1 MLSSVVIKGRIRQ
14 MLGLWL
20 VVTGQLLEAHAAPG
34 EPVAPAYLRL
44 PEVPGGFGYRFADA
58 FPGLSLTNPVVITAP
73 PGETNRLFIVEQAGR
88 IVVITNLAQPTRTV
102 FLDLTRRTLSGG
114 EQGLL
119 GLAFHPDYASNGR
132 FFVFRTLNWTPPDA
146 GMAYRMDRLSRFQV
160 HPDRP
165 QAADPNSE
173 VMLFQEFDEASNHN
187 GGNLHFGPDG
197 YLYVA
202 LGDEGGANDQFNNGQ
217 RIDRDFFAGLLRL
230 DVDKRP
236 GSLPPNPHEPPA
248 LSSHYVTDNYAIP
261 PDNPYVGA
269 TTFNGRTVNTNQ
281 LRTEFWAVGL
291 RNPWRFSFDP
301 AGGDLWVADV
311 GQNRWESI
319 FVSRAGA
326 NHGWAFREGNAA
338 GARSSTTPAGFLT
351 DPAFNHVPPVHVYG
365 HGSGPT
371 QGNSVTGGLVYRG
384 RRLAQLHGA
393 YVFADYVSGNVWA
406 LWRQTGASPRVQ
418 RLTGQGGISAF
429 GTDPRNGDL
438 LAAAHSGNR
447 LLRLTYSTTFTG
459 EPLPP
464 TLADTGAFSDLA
476 TLAPAPGVLPY
487 EINHPFWSDGAA
499 KRRWFALG
507 STNRLLGFREHGA
520 WEAPPGTV
528 WVKHFDLELTN
539 GVPAS
544 ARRLETRFLVR
555 NTNGIHGLTYRW
567 DSPTN
572 ATLVPEDGAVETITR
587 YTAEGQPYAQ
597 VWEYPAR
604 AQCLACHTP
613 AAGFTLS
620 FNTAQW
626 HRPLP
631 GGESQVAALA
641 AAGYFTN
648 APAERHR
655 WRRFAAVED
664 ESASVAWRARSYLDV
679 NCAPCHRPGGTG
691 GGFFDARWETPLAL
705 SQLIRGPLNDNRGN
719 LTNRVLVP
727 GDATHS
733 IALQRLQV
741 RGPGQMPPLASNV
754 ADPAAA
760 DLLSR
765 WLAELAG
772 EPAPDEP
779 PELRGLSLAPDGSLR
794 LRVRQAPGQAF
805 LLESAGRLEATD
817 WQPVDAPGT
826 EPHFPAADRETE
838 VRLNLGT
845 EAQFFRVRSLRP

>member
-1 MLSSVVIKGRIRQ
+1 MFPLTVLDSRWRKRVAGLVAVLLLAVPGRAAGA
-14 MLGLWL
+14 LPPPTAAGLK
-20 VVTGQLLEAHAAPG
+20 
-34 EPVAPAYLRL
+34 L
-44 PEVPGGFGYRFADA
+44 PENPGSFGYRFIDA
-58 FPGLSLTNPVVITAP
+58 FPGLAVTNPVVITAP
-73 PGETNRLFIVEQAGR
+73 RGETNRLFIVEQAGR

-119 GLAFHPDYASNGR
+119 GLAFHPDYARNGQ

-187 GGNLHFGPDG
+187 GGDLHFGLDG

-236 GSLPPNPHEPPA
+236 GSLPPNPHEPLA

-269 TTFNGRTVNTNQ
+269 TTFNGRTVNTNR

-291 RNPWRFSFDP
+291 RNPWRFSFDA
-301 AGGDLWVADV
+301 AGGELWVADV
-311 GQNRWESI
+311 GQDRWESI

-338 GARSSTTPAGFLT
+338 GARSSATPAGFLT
-351 DPAFNHVPPVHVYG
+351 NPAFNHVPPVHVYG
-365 HGSGPT
+365 HGGGPT

-384 RRLAQLHGA
+384 RRLAPLHGA

-406 LWRQTGASPRVQ
+406 LWRQTGAAPRVQ

-476 TLAPAPGVLPY
+476 TLAPAPGVVPY

-555 NTNGIHGLTYRW
+555 NANGVHGLTYRW

-572 ATLVPEDGAVETITR
+572 ATLVPEDGAVEAITR
-587 YTAEGQPYAQ
+587 YTAEDSPTHRSGSIR
-597 VWEYPAR
+597 R
-604 AQCLACHTP
+604 AP
-613 AAGFTLS
+613 S
-620 FNTAQW
+620 
-626 HRPLP
+626 
-631 GGESQVAALA
+631 
-641 AAGYFTN
+641 
-648 APAERHR
+648 
-655 WRRFAAVED
+655 
-664 ESASVAWRARSYLDV
+664 AWRATRPPPVSRS
-679 NCAPCHRPGGTG
+679 ASTRPNGTGSSPGANPKSRRSRPPAISPMPRRNGTG
-691 GGFFDARWETPLAL
+691 GGGSPRWRMSLPAW
-705 SQLIRGPLNDNRGN
+705 RGA
-719 LTNRVLVP
+719 P
-727 GDATHS
+727 GPISTSTAPPA
-733 IALQRLQV
+733 I
-741 RGPGQMPPLASNV
+741 GPAE
-754 ADPAAA
+754 AAA
-760 DLLSR
+760 DSSTPGGKLRWRSASSSGDRSTTTAAIRPTVCLCPAMPLTRSR
-765 WLAELAG
+765 CNGSRCAVPARCRRSPPTSPTRPRPNSCRAG
-772 EPAPDEP
+772 
-779 PELRGLSLAPDGSLR
+779 
-794 LRVRQAPGQAF
+794 
-805 LLESAGRLEATD
+805 
-817 WQPVDAPGT
+817 
-826 EPHFPAADRETE
+826 
-838 VRLNLGT
+838 
-845 EAQFFRVRSLRP
+845 

>member
-1 MLSSVVIKGRIRQ
+1 MPFSPRLVVQVRR
-14 MLGLWL
+14 LVALWL
-20 VVTGQLLEAHAAPG
+20 LAMAVQVPG
-34 EPVAPAYLRL
+34 ANARPVETARLRL
-44 PEVPGGFGYRFADA
+44 PENPGSFGYRFTDA
-58 FPGLSLTNPVVITAP
+58 FPSLTVTSPVVITAP
-73 PGETNRLFIVEQAGR
+73 RGESNRLFIVEQAGR
-88 IVVITNLAQPTRTV
+88 VVVITNLARPTRTV
-102 FLDLTRRTLSGG
+102 FLDLTRSTLSGG

-119 GLAFHPDYASNGR
+119 GLAFHPDYARNGR
-132 FFVFRTLNWTPPDA
+132 FFVFRTLNWTPP
-146 GMAYRMDRLSRFQV
+146 GGTSQRYDRLSRFQV
-160 HPDRP
+160 RPDQP
-165 QAADPNSE
+165 NAADPDSE
-173 VMLFQEFDEASNHN
+173 VMLFQERDEASNHN
-187 GGNLHFGPDG
+187 GGDLHFGPDG

-202 LGDEGGANDQFNNGQ
+202 LGDEGGANDQYSNGQ
-217 RIDRDFFAGLLRL
+217 RIDRDFFAGILRI
-230 DVDKRP
+230 DVDPVP
-236 GSLPPNPHEPPA
+236 GSRLPNPHLPLA
-248 LSSHYVTDNYAIP
+248 SSTNFVTANYAIP
-261 PDNPYVGA
+261 SDNPYVGA
-269 TTFNGRTVNTNQ
+269 TTFNGRAVNTNT

-291 RNPWRFSFDP
+291 RNPWRFSFDA
-301 AGGDLWVADV
+301 AGGELWVADV
-311 GQNRWESI
+311 GQDRWESI
-319 FVSRAGA
+319 FVTRAGA

-338 GARSSTTPAGFLT
+338 GARASATPAGFLT
-351 DPAFNHVPPVHVYG
+351 NPAFNHVPPVHVYG

-406 LWRQTGASPRVQ
+406 LWRQTGAGPRVQ

-429 GTDPRNGDL
+429 GMDPRNGDL

-476 TLAPAPGVLPY
+476 TLAPAPGVVSY

-499 KRRWFALG
+499 KRRWFAL
-507 STNRLLGFREHGA
+507 SNTNRLLGFREHGA

-555 NTNGIHGLTYRW
+555 NANGVHGLTYRW

-648 APAERHR
+648 APTERHR

-664 ESASVAWRARSYLDV
+664 GSASVEWRARSYLDV

-733 IALQRLQV
+733 VALQRLQM

-765 WLAELAG
+765 WLAELAE
-772 EPAPDEP
+772 EPAPDQP
-779 PELRGLSLAPDGSLR
+779 PELRGLNLGADGSLR

-826 EPHFPAADRETE
+826 EPHFPAAERETE
-838 VRLNLGT
+838 VRLNLGA